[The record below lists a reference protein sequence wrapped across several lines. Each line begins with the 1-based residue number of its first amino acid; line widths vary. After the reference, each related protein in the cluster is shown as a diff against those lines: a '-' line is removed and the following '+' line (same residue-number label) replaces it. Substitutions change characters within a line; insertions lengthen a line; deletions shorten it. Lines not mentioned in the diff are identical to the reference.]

1 MAARLTSLGNVKRG
15 VEVYRLAAKLLLD
28 ECPGQAAARAYY
40 QVHSVAQHVALL
52 IGPPLESVRD
62 GARLGKLLHSDVVVV
77 VEHVYKNRLKRGET
91 IPLNTDFNA
100 ALNQADSLY
109 KARMEAD
116 YRPHLPF
123 SKERASKLL
132 VQAHALTLML
142 TAEAEFIERNQKQ
155 GTFTI

>member
-1 MAARLTSLGNVKRG
+1 
-15 VEVYRLAAKLLLD
+15 
-28 ECPGQAAARAYY
+28 
-40 QVHSVAQHVALL
+40 
-52 IGPPLESVRD
+52 
-62 GARLGKLLHSDVVVV
+62 VVV